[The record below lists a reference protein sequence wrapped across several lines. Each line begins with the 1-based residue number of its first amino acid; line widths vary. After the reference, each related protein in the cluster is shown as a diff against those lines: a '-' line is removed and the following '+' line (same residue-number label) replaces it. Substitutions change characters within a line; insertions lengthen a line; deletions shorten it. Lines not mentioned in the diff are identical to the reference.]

1 MDRTDD
7 RVRAAAERAR
17 LVHELNT
24 SLTVLAGRLQL
35 WRRRAR
41 RTHQEVALPTPEEIE
56 VMEEALVRLAEAVTA
71 VDRELARLG

>member
-1 MDRTDD
+1 
-7 RVRAAAERAR
+7 
-17 LVHELNT
+17 VHELNT

-41 RTHQEVALPTPEEIE
+41 RTHQGVALPTPEEIE